1 MIPILNFVAIV
12 LLIFV
17 TSLIFIDMYNIKQYM
32 ETNENQLV
40 SLVSDIN
47 YNNDIFKEKLEL
59 I

>member
-59 I
+59 K

>member
-17 TSLIFIDMYNIKQYM
+17 TSLIFIEMYNIKQYM

-47 YNNDIFKEKLEL
+47 YNNDIFKEKLKL

>member
-47 YNNDIFKEKLEL
+47 YNNDIFKEKLKL
-59 I
+59 K

>member
-47 YNNDIFKEKLEL
+47 YNNDIFKEKLKL